1 MDQHASHHPRNIHQL
16 KVPNMATKKAP
27 AKKKSPAKKITK
39 KAPAKKAEA
48 LPVEELS
55 DEEAESISTRIDW
68 QRNQSMISK
77 AYFEL
82 MVRKREEP
90 TLEALARETG
100 LSTKTIHRHQNTK
113 AFTEVKNHLKSVSDA
128 MIGKFI
134 AAVAS
139 SKNHAMWDLFFTVTY
154 EEFAEAKKNKKI
166 DLTTGGEKITEP
178 SKLDIGNLTAEQ
190 LQTLL
195 DIREKAKK

>member
-1 MDQHASHHPRNIHQL
+1 
-16 KVPNMATKKAP
+16 MAEKKKP
-27 AKKKSPAKKITK
+27 AKKKTPAKKSPK
-39 KAPAKKAEA
+39 KKPATTAEK

-55 DEEAESISTRIDW
+55 DEEAESITTRIDW

-77 AYFEL
+77 AYFDL

-134 AAVAS
+134 GAVAS
-139 SKNHAMWDLFFTVTY
+139 SKNHAMWDLFFTITY
-154 EEFAEAKKNKKI
+154 EEHAEMKKNKKI
-166 DLTTGGEKITEP
+166 DLTSGGEKINQTP
-178 SKLDIGNLTAEQ
+178 SQLDLSKLSAEQ
-190 LQTLL
+190 LQVLL
-195 DIREKAKK
+195 DMREKLKQ